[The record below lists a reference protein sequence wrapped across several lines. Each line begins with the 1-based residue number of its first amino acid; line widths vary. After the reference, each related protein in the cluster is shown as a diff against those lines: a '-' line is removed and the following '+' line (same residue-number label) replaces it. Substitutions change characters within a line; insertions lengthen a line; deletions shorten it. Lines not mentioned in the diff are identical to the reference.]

1 MDMRL
6 SPKLGFFAVERSV
19 RRVQGRE
26 SPGSA
31 ISSPRET
38 AQPI

>member
-19 RRVQGRE
+19 RRMQDRE
-26 SPGSA
+26 NPGSA
-31 ISSPRET
+31 ILSPRKT
-38 AQPI
+38 AHPI

>member
-6 SPKLGFFAVERSV
+6 SPKLGFFAVECSV
-19 RRVQGRE
+19 RLVQDRE
-26 SPGSA
+26 NPGSA
-31 ISSPRET
+31 ISSPRKT